1 MSYQFRNNNPKGCRY
16 SVWVQRFKTEHGT
29 RPVLEFFH
37 SMEEAQTAVDEMI
50 ADGRFSGISSYSRS
64 QETADAS

>member
-1 MSYQFRNNNPKGCRY
+1 M
-16 SVWVQRFKTEHGT
+16 WVQRFTTEHGT
-29 RPVLEFFH
+29 RPVLEWFH
-37 SMEEAQTAVDEMI
+37 SMDEAQTAVDEMI